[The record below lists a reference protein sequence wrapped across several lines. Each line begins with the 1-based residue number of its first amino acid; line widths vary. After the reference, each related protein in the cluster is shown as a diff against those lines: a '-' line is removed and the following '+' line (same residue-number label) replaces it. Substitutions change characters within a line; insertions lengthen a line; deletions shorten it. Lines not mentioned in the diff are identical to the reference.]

1 VRGIKGKTRRPW
13 LRSQLL
19 PRDGRCVNL
28 ALKEGVVQPPLT
40 ANDRSKLLSV
50 RQTKII
56 CLDPPLTSVWPAY
69 ASEPFSAFSH
79 PPIQLTRSRPCG

>member
-1 VRGIKGKTRRPW
+1 MRGIKGKTRRPW

-56 CLDPPLTSVWPAY
+56 SLDPPLTSVWPAY